1 MARKCLRGPSTKR
14 RVDWSAICR
23 LRLSSLVS
31 SLTTVLVMVP
41 FRAQNKT
48 KMRIEPSTR
57 NKNRLSAMTSEIRVN
72 TKRTHPFTTVS
83 LLPGSQRR
91 FILTVYHVLRQIAN
105 QIPIKFDKSKKQG
118 NRCCRF
124 PCLVLTVKTKG
135 PTLCCSHRGTVQRAE
150 FGCCASAFS
159 FSPCAQSAQRPR

>member
-14 RVDWSAICR
+14 RVDWSAIWR

-31 SLTTVLVMVP
+31 RLTTALVMVP
-41 FRAQNKT
+41 LKAQNKT

-135 PTLCCSHRGTVQRAE
+135 LTPCCSHRGTVRRAGLA
-150 FGCCASAFS
+150 GCAAVFS
-159 FSPCAQSAQRPR
+159 F